1 VRTFAKIADRVALGP
16 QAVDGREICT
26 KPFSSGAGLPADA
39 FYAGWNVSCF
49 LRFIDSIQIS
59 PAVLN
64 ILVVD
69 DEAGTRAALSAV
81 LKLSGHHTEFAS
93 DGDEAL
99 EMFEKSEVPFDLIIT
114 DHMMVR
120 VSGLDL
126 VHRLRE
132 RGFKG
137 EIVVLTA
144 YAPTI
149 DEAEYRKLEVAGI
162 MEKPFDI
169 AELRQWLACIH
180 ECAHGQE
187 GGRKP
192 VCPPRAVAFCWLK
205 HH

>member
-1 VRTFAKIADRVALGP
+1 MRNAECGVRSG
-16 QAVDGREICT
+16 GRLCN
-26 KPFSSGAGLPADA
+26 SA
-39 FYAGWNVSCF
+39 FRNPHSAFRNRQRSGWNAPCS
-49 LRFIDSIQIS
+49 LIFINTVQTPS
-59 PAVLN
+59 AVLN

-81 LKLSGHHTEFAS
+81 LKLSGHHAVFAS

-99 EMFEKSEVPFDLIIT
+99 AIFENSQAPFDLIIT

-149 DEAEYRKLEVAGI
+149 DEQEYRELEVAGI

-169 AELRQWLACIH
+169 AELRSWLACIH
-180 ECAHGQE
+180 DCAHPTENGT
-187 GGRKP
+187 KP
-192 VCPPRAVAFCWLK
+192 VCPPRAISFCWLK

>member
-1 VRTFAKIADRVALGP
+1 VQTSLVA
-16 QAVDGREICT
+16 A
-26 KPFSSGAGLPADA
+26 
-39 FYAGWNVSCF
+39 
-49 LRFIDSIQIS
+49 
-59 PAVLN
+59 LN

-81 LKLSGHHTEFAS
+81 LKLSGHHATFAT

-99 EMFEKSEVPFDLIIT
+99 ALFEKAETPFDLIIT

-137 EIVVLTA
+137 DIVVLTA

-149 DEAEYRKLEVAGI
+149 DEDEYRKLEIAGI

-169 AELRQWLACIH
+169 TELRSWLACIH
-180 ECAHGQE
+180 DCARRQAD
-187 GGRKP
+187 GRKP
-192 VCPPRAVAFCWLK
+192 LCPPRAIAFCWLK